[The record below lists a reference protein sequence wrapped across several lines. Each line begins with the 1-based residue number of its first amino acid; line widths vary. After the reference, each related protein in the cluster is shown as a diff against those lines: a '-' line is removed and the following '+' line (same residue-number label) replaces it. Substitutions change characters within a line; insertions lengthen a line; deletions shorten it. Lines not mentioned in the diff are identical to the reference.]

1 MTAPLVLSDSSDRSC
16 FPPPLLFSGT
26 GCVEKCR
33 GSPSLQGIPR
43 DATRLASDPPPGPG
57 IGDGK
62 VQGGAGPLP
71 SAPSAGTTGS
81 TRAGLPVTIGRQA
94 TSSRRWVAAC
104 SPSAVKRRTSISA
117 RARSETTLDTV
128 PPSIFPMLILPP
140 AGALF
145 LRSRASGV
153 TPAASSPR
161 ILVGKPR
168 FQIYDCYF
176 SFRT

>member
-1 MTAPLVLSDSSDRSC
+1 MVMTAPLVLSDSSDRSC

-71 SAPSAGTTGS
+71 SRAEERRVGNECL
-81 TRAGLPVTIGRQA
+81 TR
-94 TSSRRWVAAC
+94 S
-104 SPSAVKRRTSISA
+104 SAVG
-117 RARSETTLDTV
+117 L
-128 PPSIFPMLILPP
+128 
-140 AGALF
+140 
-145 LRSRASGV
+145 
-153 TPAASSPR
+153 
-161 ILVGKPR
+161 LVNCLSLCV
-168 FQIYDCYF
+168 DD
-176 SFRT
+176 SL